1 MKAEEVKLLKFLN
14 SPKQLVIPI
23 YQRAYNWE
31 EKQCKQLWGDIIK
44 AGENSNMLGH
54 FIGPIVYVEEGLYHV
69 STLPKLLVI
78 DGQQRLTTLSLL
90 IAALSNHLKE
100 KQKQIQLFSSDKL
113 EKYYLFNDNEDGEG
127 KYKLILNK
135 SDKTTLFKILDRS
148 ELSEEDSV
156 RLKEN
161 YEFFKNEIANV
172 DLNIILNGISKLIII
187 DISLDKEKDKPQ
199 LIFESLNSTGLELN
213 KADLIRNYILMG
225 LEKQKQDEIY
235 EKYWSEIEKRFGR
248 DNLVLFDKY
257 IKDYLTIKV
266 NKIPKIKEIY
276 SVFKEYAVQFNDID
290 RFVEEISEFSKY
302 YVNITSGKEPDVDIR
317 RVFIDI
323 NELKVDVLYPFIL
336 AVYRDYA
343 TEKIN
348 KSTLLDILLLIESYI
363 FRRSVCGI
371 PSQSLNKLFSTLYAQ
386 IDQDNYV
393 ESIKAIIILQDSYG
407 KCPTDD
413 EFKRE
418 FLIRNAYNFG
428 NRSYLLRKLENYD
441 RKEPIDVASYTT
453 EHILPQNQNL
463 SEDWK
468 KQLGTNWKEIQ
479 KRYLHVIGNLT
490 LTGYNSELS
499 DKPFEAK
506 RDMKGG
512 FKDSP
517 LYLNK
522 ELAKLDTWNEQ
533 SIKQRTEK
541 IADIAINIWKY
552 PAVKSEIINKYK
564 AKAKEPKQKYTLN
577 DYELIKEGEQLG
589 VLFAELRRRILNID
603 SLIREEPQKT
613 YIAYKSITNFVDIIP
628 QKKAL
633 LLSLNMPFEEINDP
647 EEKCKDVSGKGKL
660 GNGDIQIKISNHEEL
675 TYVLGLIKQAFDFV
689 TGI

>member
-44 AGENSNMLGH
+44 AGENSNVLGH

-276 SVFKEYAVQFNDID
+276 NVFKEYAVQFNDID
-290 RFVEEISEFSKY
+290 RFVEEISDFSKY
-302 YVNITSGKEPDVDIR
+302 YVNITSGKEPDVDLR
-317 RVFIDI
+317 KVFIDI

-499 DKPFEAK
+499 DKSFEVK
-506 RDMKGG
+506 RDMRGG

-564 AKAKEPKQKYTLN
+564 AKEKEPKQKYTLN
-577 DYELIKEGEQLG
+577 DYEHIKEGEQLG
-589 VLFAELRRRILNID
+589 ILFAELRNRILNID

-660 GNGDIQIKISNHEEL
+660 GNGDIQVKISNHEEL

>member
-44 AGENSNMLGH
+44 AGENSNVLGH

-290 RFVEEISEFSKY
+290 RFVEEISDFSKY
-302 YVNITSGKEPDVDIR
+302 YVNITSGKEPDVDLR
-317 RVFIDI
+317 KVFIDI

-499 DKPFEAK
+499 DKSFEVK
-506 RDMKGG
+506 RDMRGG

-564 AKAKEPKQKYTLN
+564 AKEKEPKQKYTLN
-577 DYELIKEGEQLG
+577 DYEHIKEGEQLG
-589 VLFAELRRRILNID
+589 ILFAELRNRILNID

-660 GNGDIQIKISNHEEL
+660 GNGDIQVKISNHEEL